1 MYIGTFVSTR
11 NLVATWISFLI
22 SLHVVMDTMYV
33 FSFVLFPKFQSVHF
47 AFVAQQMY
55 QVL

>member
-47 AFVAQQMY
+47 AFVAQRMY
-55 QVL
+55 QAL